1 VDPEKLPKNMP
12 KSFSGKLPFIELED
26 GKTCLTEPLS
36 IAKFFSSNK
45 YNFYGPD
52 EIERAQ
58 VDQ

>member
-1 VDPEKLPKNMP
+1 MP
-12 KSFSGKLPFIELED
+12 KSFTGKLPFIELED